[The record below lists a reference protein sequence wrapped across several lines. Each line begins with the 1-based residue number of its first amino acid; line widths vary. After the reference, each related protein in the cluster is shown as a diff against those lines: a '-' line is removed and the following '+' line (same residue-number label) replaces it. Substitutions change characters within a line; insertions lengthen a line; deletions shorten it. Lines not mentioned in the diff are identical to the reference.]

1 MADQDTN
8 STVPQNKKL
17 SPLLLLGI
25 LFMPYFFV
33 WFLLKPGYSKT
44 VRILGFSWML
54 IVLLIII
61 NPDKESQK
69 LATERIPDVEDSS
82 IASDSIEVDTPATK
96 TEEVVEISFEDLMPQ
111 KERNLIDVLKKAWA
125 KSEYSYTESEKYKLI
140 KERKSTLSNG
150 YQMTDWVGTVESA
163 QYHQEANEISLAI
176 LLYQGDQS
184 IDVGTGASADP
195 KYRAPTTIKE
205 GSALFDKALDLNHG
219 DKVKFSGTLYLKSF
233 SPWSAK
239 RADDNPLDSFG
250 GLDFL
255 TKFSKLQKL
264 D

>member
-1 MADQDTN
+1 MT
-8 STVPQNKKL
+8 
-17 SPLLLLGI
+17 
-25 LFMPYFFV
+25 
-33 WFLLKPGYSKT
+33 
-44 VRILGFSWML
+44 
-54 IVLLIII
+54 
-61 NPDKESQK
+61 
-69 LATERIPDVEDSS
+69 
-82 IASDSIEVDTPATK
+82 
-96 TEEVVEISFEDLMPQ
+96 
-111 KERNLIDVLKKAWA
+111 KAWA
-125 KSEYSYTESEKYKLI
+125 KHVYIYTKSKKYKLI

-150 YQMTDWVGTVESA
+150 YQMTDWVGTVESV

-176 LLYQGDQS
+176 LLYQGDDRYQS